1 MCRSISGSWL
11 PPAPGLDHVAAEDA
25 PPAKQPDPVTTSSTP
40 HTSSTT
46 TTTISSGST
55 A

>member
-1 MCRSISGSWL
+1 MGHGL

-25 PPAKQPDPVTTSSTP
+25 PPAEEPDCVTTRSTP
-40 HTSSTT
+40 HTSSTS
-46 TTTISSGST
+46 TTTISSGSI